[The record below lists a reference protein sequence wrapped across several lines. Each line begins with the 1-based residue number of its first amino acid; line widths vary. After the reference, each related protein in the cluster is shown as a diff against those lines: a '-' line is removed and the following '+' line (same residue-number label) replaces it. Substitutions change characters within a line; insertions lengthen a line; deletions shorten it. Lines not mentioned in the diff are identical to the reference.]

1 VVEQAREQH
10 IEIHGLG
17 EYVIQKPKEKK
28 VPTLVLGY
36 GNLTEDEMEQGLA
49 VLREILDK

>member
-1 VVEQAREQH
+1 M
-10 IEIHGLG
+10 
-17 EYVIQKPKEKK
+17 IQKPKEKK